1 MANTR
6 KTTTTT
12 TSFELSKE
20 LHTVLQPHQSV
31 QGVAVTLIKVSITNN
46 IYNWTVNVRFSLHDY
61 LGQNNSQQQQQ
72 HYRAIYMLSIELFL
86 VFNLFFFQ
94 IN

>member
-6 KTTTTT
+6 KTTTT

-72 HYRAIYMLSIELFL
+72 HYRAIYMLSIEVFL

-94 IN
+94 MN

>member
-86 VFNLFFFQ
+86 VFNLFFFK
-94 IN
+94 